1 MTETEIMLHDNQNER
16 AIIADFGNQIVE
28 AVDIGN
34 NTIVPDNYKNINKII
49 IAGLGG
55 SAIGGD
61 LLRSVLHYECKV
73 PIYINRNYFLP
84 EFADEKTL
92 VIISSYSGGTEES
105 LSAYEDAIKR
115 KCKIVCISSGGKLSL
130 FAESN
135 GNLIIKVP
143 GGLQPRCA
151 LGYSFFPMLILMTKL
166 GLAEDKS
173 MQYQNIINNIKSRS
187 RTYMELD
194 EKNNQALNIAALLK
208 GKIPVIYSSNDLL
221 DIVNLRWRC
230 QVNENAKSLAFG
242 NLLSEMNHNEI
253 VGWQNNP
260 ELLKNF
266 AVISLVDSED
276 NPRLLTRM
284 KITLDII
291 KGLSALEIQ
300 LSGEGGTKLER
311 IFDLIY
317 LGDWM
322 SYYLAILYKVDPT
335 PIEKINILKNK
346 LAEN

>member
-1 MTETEIMLHDNQNER
+1 MTETEIKLCDKQDER
-16 AIIADFGNQIVE
+16 SIIADFGSQVAE
-28 AVDIGN
+28 ALNIGN
-34 NTIVPDNYKNINKII
+34 NISVPDSYKNINKII

-61 LLRSVLHYECKV
+61 LLRSVLHYECKL
-73 PIYINRNYFLP
+73 PIYVNRNYFLP
-84 EFADEKTL
+84 EFADESTL

-105 LSAYEDAIKR
+105 LSSYEDALKR
-115 KCKIVCISSGGKLSL
+115 NCKIACISSGGNLSVL
-130 FAESN
+130 AESN
-135 GNLIIKVP
+135 GNLLIKVP

-151 LGYSFFPMLILMTKL
+151 LGYSFFPMLILMNKL
-166 GLAEDKS
+166 GLIENKENQIQKIIKS
-173 MQYQNIINNIKSRS
+173 IKSRS
-187 RTYMELD
+187 KTYLELD
-194 EKNNQALNIAALLK
+194 EKNNQALNIAGHLK

-230 QVNENAKSLAFG
+230 QVNENAKAMSFG

-260 ELLKNF
+260 EMLKNF
-266 AVISLVDSED
+266 AVISLVDAED

-291 KGLSALEIQ
+291 KELAAMEIQ
-300 LSGEGGTKLER
+300 VNGEGDSKLER

-317 LGDWM
+317 LGDWV
-322 SYYLAILYKVDPT
+322 SFYLAILYKVDPT